1 MPAPRFLV
9 PANPRLSRRFLRARA
24 GRAESAPGATVPRRF
39 PVCWAR
45 HALYHGLAAL
55 GVGPG
60 SHVLMPAYICRV
72 AVEPVIALG
81 AEVEFYG
88 IARDGRPD
96 LDDIESRAQARTRA
110 LVLVHYFGF
119 PQQSEGLRALCA
131 RRGISLV
138 EDCAHVLRSEGAG
151 LEMGRIGDI
160 AVYSWAKFLPVPD
173 GGELVLNDPDRQL
186 GVRWE
191 VEGLLLTLRSVQG
204 VLDELVAGSTG
215 PARTL
220 YRWLQAPKRL
230 LRRPMEAAALPGD
243 PDEGFEARTAN
254 FPASRVSR
262 WIAAHSDTAA
272 IAAKRRENYLFL
284 LEAVSG
290 LAGVT
295 PLLPTLPAGVCPW
308 VFPVFFDNL
317 PEGHRRLRERGIPAA
332 SWDGVRPPSVPRGV
346 YPAADFLYDRAVFL
360 PVHQSLEP
368 EHLRLIVEGV
378 REVRPRAGE
387 EASGGR
393 GARPRTS

>member
-1 MPAPRFLV
+1 MAPR
-9 PANPRLSRRFLRARA
+9 
-24 GRAESAPGATVPRRF
+24 PRRF

-45 HALYHGLAAL
+45 NALYHGLAAL

-60 SHVLMPAYICRV
+60 SHVLMPAFICRV

-88 IARDGRPD
+88 IARDGQPD
-96 LDDIESRAQARTRA
+96 LDDVETRAQARTRA
-110 LVLVHYFGF
+110 VVLVHYFGF
-119 PQQSEGLRALCA
+119 PQPSEGLRSLCG

-151 LEMGRIGDI
+151 REMGRIGDL
-160 AVYSWAKFLPVPD
+160 AVYSWAKFLPVVD
-173 GGELVLNDPDRQL
+173 GGELVLNDPERPFDI
-186 GVRWE
+186 RWE
-191 VEGLLLTLRSVQG
+191 TEGFLLTLRSAKDI
-204 VLDELVAGSTG
+204 LDQLMAGST
-215 PARTL
+215 RSTQTL

-230 LRRPMEAAALPGD
+230 LRRRMEAAALPGD
-243 PDEGFEARTAN
+243 PDERFEARTAN
-254 FPASRVSR
+254 FPASRASR

-272 IAAKRRENYLFL
+272 ISAKRRENYLFL
-284 LEAVSG
+284 LEAVSR
-290 LAGVT
+290 LPGVT
-295 PLLPTLPAGVCPW
+295 PLFPTLPAGVCPW

-317 PEGHRRLRERGIPAA
+317 TDGHRRLRERGIPAA
-332 SWDGVRPPSVPRGV
+332 SWDLVRPPSVPRGV

-368 EHLRLIVEGV
+368 EHLRLIVERV
-378 REVRPRAGE
+378 KEVRPRAGE

-393 GARPRTS
+393 EARPRMS